1 MVLVQKVL
9 DILNSIEDI
18 QTVIYDSGFSANVRI
33 DRKPMPMALFY
44 LLNDWSIDL
53 SKSTAIKEAAN
64 IQIFFAD
71 TANFDAKG
79 EDKDLIVMRMELIA
93 REFIRR
99 ILEDRSIVVV
109 NRKGSSKLLIKLD
122 VGVCNSIHH
131 NTSKIV
137 EVFPFAE
144 HINAADKVYT
154 VLFRSDGL
162 NFFQINIV
170 FSFIERR
177 NADGVHTMSWKC
189 ILEQCGAWTY
199 SGISKWYYMV

>member
-71 TANFDAKG
+71 KADLDAKG
-79 EDKDLIVMRMELIA
+79 EDKDIIVMRMELIA

-109 NRKGSSKLLIKLD
+109 DDKIKLQSSYGKFD
-122 VGVCNSIHH
+122 KFVVGVSV
-131 NTSKIV
+131 SFKI
-137 EVFPFAE
+137 E
-144 HINAADKVYT
+144 
-154 VLFRSDGL
+154 
-162 NFFQINIV
+162 
-170 FSFIERR
+170 ERQ
-177 NADGVHTMSWKC
+177 SSC
-189 ILEQCGAWTY
+189 L
-199 SGISKWYYMV
+199 